1 VEADPDQ
8 QRSILYQNLKDFAFV
23 GKAHANSSTTLDAF
37 DEMDPVFV
45 VPSGG
50 NLHIQRTISVQG
62 RRSSVQGR
70 RSSVRRSS
78 VLSTHA
84 TGGRRLSRRPT
95 LDILPEPVQ
104 EAIQVVAEKVKNSEM
119 AELYEKAKV
128 KGQNFQRK
136 PWVQKVFE
144 YGIYTILILFV
155 YFVLVGRPLWNG
167 AVWWLWWVVQNKF
180 VISGGFSITVG
191 LAAL

>member
-23 GKAHANSSTTLDAF
+23 GNAHANSSTTLDAS
-37 DEMDPVFV
+37 DGMDPMFV

-50 NLHIQRTISVQG
+50 NLHIQRTISA
-62 RRSSVQGR
+62 QGR
-70 RSSVRRSS
+70 RSSVRRPS

-84 TGGRRLSRRPT
+84 AGGRKPSRRPT

-128 KGQNFQRK
+128 KGQTFQRK